1 MMDKIKG
8 WFGKANDAAAT
19 LLRRSATWQR
29 ALGTKTKDAAG
40 DAKDWVGDKLDG
52 DDDDDKDDKA
62 EGGAEG

>member
-1 MMDKIKG
+1 MAEGAWD
-8 WFGKANDAAAT
+8 
-19 LLRRSATWQR
+19 
-29 ALGTKTKDAAG
+29 KTKDAAG